1 MIHHVIHPI
10 TPQRRILELTSGILE
25 KRNGLCIYPTD
36 TVYGIGACVG
46 NPKALEKLCRL
57 AARNN
62 NTLFSFICSDFSQVS
77 IYAKIENSIFKMM
90 KHCLPGPYTFI
101 LPATHLVP
109 KRIVPKRMTVGI
121 RIPDN
126 AVCLE
131 LVRILGEPLA
141 NISLATEFPFDGN
154 PDMLSADMK
163 NEIDIVLDTGI
174 LDNAADSTILDV
186 TGPEPVLVRKGKGDW
201 PINVRNI

>member
-1 MIHHVIHPI
+1 
-10 TPQRRILELTSGILE
+10 LTSGILE

>member
-1 MIHHVIHPI
+1 MIHHIVHPV
-10 TPQRRILELTSGILE
+10 TPQRRLLEFAAAVLSQQ
-25 KRNGLCIYPTD
+25 NGLCIYPTD
-36 TVYGIGACVG
+36 TVYGIGASIA
-46 NPKALEKLCRL
+46 NAKALERLSRL
-57 AARNN
+57 ASRNH
-62 NTLFSFICSDFSQVS
+62 TALFSFICHDFSQVS
-77 IYAKIENSIFKMM
+77 TYAKIGNSTFKMM

-126 AVCLE
+126 TVCLE

>member
-1 MIHHVIHPI
+1 MIHHVVHPI
-10 TPQRRILELTSGILE
+10 TPQRRILELASGILE

-62 NTLFSFICSDFSQVS
+62 NTLFSFICADFSEAS
-77 IYAKIENSIFKMM
+77 TYAKIDNSIYKIM

-109 KRIVPKRMTVGI
+109 KRIVPKRTTVGI

-131 LVRILGEPLA
+131 LVRMLGQPLA
-141 NISLATEFPFDGN
+141 NISLSTEDTFDGN
-154 PDMLSADMK
+154 PEKLSPDMR

-174 LDNAADSTILDV
+174 IENAGDSTILDV
-186 TGPEPVLVRKGKGDW
+186 TGTEPILVRQGKGIW
-201 PINVRNI
+201 PINVRN